1 MWEQF
6 TVVRGPVPRYAAGY
20 LQADEGQA
28 LARQEERGTRLN
40 TSTTPRE
47 RVEEKI
53 VTFLGI
59 KQSWWEVTSPLHAF
73 IMDVYFVGYLFFG
86 LQYEGHPTAIIQR
99 AAVHLLGVSG
109 GVMLCMLLCIHTGAF
124 LMMIHDR
131 YREWR
136 DERIRE
142 AQEAQRAA
150 DEARLAAE
158 ETARAEREARFAAAE
173 TIAQLQQERD
183 AWKAWNE
190 RRLHAL
196 QTGQPFDEPTP
207 NGTEAHVEQVRQE
220 QAAANAWFERRI
232 DAARKGEPFDEP
244 PPNGDNPA

>member
-1 MWEQF
+1 M
-6 TVVRGPVPRYAAGY
+6 
-20 LQADEGQA
+20 
-28 LARQEERGTRLN
+28 N
-40 TSTTPRE
+40 TTTTHSTPRE

-73 IMDVYFVGYLFFG
+73 IMDVYLVGYLLFG
-86 LQYEGHPTAIIQR
+86 LQYEGPPTAIIQR

-150 DEARLAAE
+150 DEARRAADEARRAEAEARRAAE
-158 ETARAEREARFAAAE
+158 EAARAAAE
-173 TIAQLQQERD
+173 TIAQLQEERE
-183 AWKAWNE
+183 AQQAWNE
-190 RRLHAL
+190 RRLQA
-196 QTGQPFDEPTP
+196 QENGQPFDEPMP
-207 NGTEAHVEQVRQE
+207 NGHPLDIVAQLEQE
-220 QAAANAWFERRI
+220 QADTQAWYQRRI

-244 PPNGDNPA
+244 PPNGNNPA

>member
-1 MWEQF
+1 M
-6 TVVRGPVPRYAAGY
+6 
-20 LQADEGQA
+20 
-28 LARQEERGTRLN
+28 N

-73 IMDVYFVGYLFFG
+73 IMDVYLVGYLLFG
-86 LQYEGHPTAIIQR
+86 LQYEGPPTAIIQR

-158 ETARAEREARFAAAE
+158 KTVRAAAE
-173 TIAQLQQERD
+173 TIAQI
-183 AWKAWNE
+183 AAWNE
-190 RRLHAL
+190 RRLQA
-196 QTGQPFDEPTP
+196 QENGQPFDEPMP
-207 NGTEAHVEQVRQE
+207 NGHPLDIVAQLEQE
-220 QAAANAWFERRI
+220 QADTQAWYQRRI

-244 PPNGDNPA
+244 PPNGNNPA

>member
-1 MWEQF
+1 M
-6 TVVRGPVPRYAAGY
+6 
-20 LQADEGQA
+20 
-28 LARQEERGTRLN
+28 N
-40 TSTTPRE
+40 TTTTHSTPRE

-73 IMDVYFVGYLFFG
+73 IMDVYLVGYLLFG

-150 DEARLAAE
+150 DEARRAAEETAHAADEARLAAE
-158 ETARAEREARFAAAE
+158 ETAHAAAE
-173 TIAQLQQERD
+173 TIAQI
-183 AWKAWNE
+183 AAWNE
-190 RRLHAL
+190 RRLQA
-196 QTGQPFDEPTP
+196 QENGQPFDEPMP
-207 NGTEAHVEQVRQE
+207 NGHPLDIVAQLEQE
-220 QAAANAWFERRI
+220 QADTQAWYQRRI

-244 PPNGDNPA
+244 PPNGNDAT

>member
-1 MWEQF
+1 
-6 TVVRGPVPRYAAGY
+6 
-20 LQADEGQA
+20 
-28 LARQEERGTRLN
+28 
-40 TSTTPRE
+40 
-47 RVEEKI
+47 
-53 VTFLGI
+53 
-59 KQSWWEVTSPLHAF
+59 
-73 IMDVYFVGYLFFG
+73 MDVYLVGYLLFG

-150 DEARLAAE
+150 DEARRAAE
-158 ETARAEREARFAAAE
+158 ETARAAAE
-173 TIAQLQQERD
+173 TIAQLQEERD
-183 AWKAWNE
+183 AWQAWNE

-196 QTGQPFDEPTP
+196 QTGQPFNEPTP

-244 PPNGDNPA
+244 PPNGNNPA

>member
-1 MWEQF
+1 M
-6 TVVRGPVPRYAAGY
+6 RGPVPRYAAGY
-20 LQADEGQA
+20 LQTDERLA
-28 LARQEERGTRLN
+28 LVKQEERGTRLN

-73 IMDVYFVGYLFFG
+73 IMDVYFVGYLLFG

-109 GVMLCMLLCIHTGAF
+109 GVMLCLLLCIHTGAF
-124 LMMIHDR
+124 FMMIHDR

-142 AQEAQRAA
+142 AQEAQRA
-150 DEARLAAE
+150 
-158 ETARAEREARFAAAE
+158 EREARRAAEKTVRAAAE
-173 TIAQLQQERD
+173 TIAQI
-183 AWKAWNE
+183 AAWNE
-190 RRLHAL
+190 RRLQA
-196 QTGQPFDEPTP
+196 QENGQPFDEPMP
-207 NGTEAHVEQVRQE
+207 NGHPLDIVAQLEQE
-220 QAAANAWFERRI
+220 QADTQAWYQRRI

-244 PPNGDNPA
+244 PPNGDNSA

>member
-1 MWEQF
+1 M
-6 TVVRGPVPRYAAGY
+6 
-20 LQADEGQA
+20 
-28 LARQEERGTRLN
+28 N

-73 IMDVYFVGYLFFG
+73 IMDVYLVGYLLFG

-150 DEARLAAE
+150 DEARRAAE
-158 ETARAEREARFAAAE
+158 ETARAAAE
-173 TIAQLQQERD
+173 TIAQLQEERD
-183 AWKAWNE
+183 AWQAWNE

-244 PPNGDNPA
+244 PPNGNDAT

>member
-1 MWEQF
+1 M
-6 TVVRGPVPRYAAGY
+6 
-20 LQADEGQA
+20 
-28 LARQEERGTRLN
+28 N

-73 IMDVYFVGYLFFG
+73 IMDVYFVGYLLFG

-150 DEARLAAE
+150 EEAARAAAE
-158 ETARAEREARFAAAE
+158 ENRRAAE
-173 TIAQLQQERD
+173 TIAQI
-183 AWKAWNE
+183 AAWNE
-190 RRLHAL
+190 RRLQA
-196 QTGQPFDEPTP
+196 QENGQPFDEPMP
-207 NGTEAHVEQVRQE
+207 NGQPLDIVAQLEQE
-220 QAAANAWFERRI
+220 QADTQAWYQRRI
-232 DAARKGEPFDEP
+232 EAARKGEPFDEP

>member
-1 MWEQF
+1 MK
-6 TVVRGPVPRYAAGY
+6 RGI
-20 LQADEGQA
+20 
-28 LARQEERGTRLN
+28 RLN

-53 VTFLGI
+53 VNFLGI
-59 KQSWWEVTSPLHAF
+59 KQSWWQVTSPLHAF
-73 IMDVYFVGYLFFG
+73 IMDGYLVGYLLFG

-150 DEARLAAE
+150 DEARRAAE
-158 ETARAEREARFAAAE
+158 ETANAAAE

-196 QTGQPFDEPTP
+196 QTGQPFNEPTP

>member
-1 MWEQF
+1 M
-6 TVVRGPVPRYAAGY
+6 
-20 LQADEGQA
+20 
-28 LARQEERGTRLN
+28 N

-73 IMDVYFVGYLFFG
+73 IMDVYLVGYLLSG
-86 LQYEGHPTAIIQR
+86 LQYEGPPTAIIQR

-150 DEARLAAE
+150 DEARRAAE
-158 ETARAEREARFAAAE
+158 EAARAAAE

-183 AWKAWNE
+183 AWQAWNE

-196 QTGQPFDEPTP
+196 QTGQPFNEPTP

-232 DAARKGEPFDEP
+232 NAARKGEPFDEP
-244 PPNGDNPA
+244 PPNGDNSA

>member
-1 MWEQF
+1 MK
-6 TVVRGPVPRYAAGY
+6 
-20 LQADEGQA
+20 
-28 LARQEERGTRLN
+28 RGTRLN

-73 IMDVYFVGYLFFG
+73 IMDVYLVGYLLFG

-142 AQEAQRAA
+142 AQEAQRAER
-150 DEARLAAE
+150 EARRAAE

-183 AWKAWNE
+183 AWQAWNE

-244 PPNGDNPA
+244 PPNGNNAT

>member
-1 MWEQF
+1 M
-6 TVVRGPVPRYAAGY
+6 
-20 LQADEGQA
+20 
-28 LARQEERGTRLN
+28 N

-59 KQSWWEVTSPLHAF
+59 KQSWWEVTSPLHAL
-73 IMDVYFVGYLFFG
+73 IMDVYLVGYLIFG
-86 LQYEGHPTAIIQR
+86 LQYEDRPTDIILK

-150 DEARLAAE
+150 DEAR
-158 ETARAEREARFAAAE
+158 RAEREARLAAEEAGRAAAE
-173 TIAQLQQERD
+173 TIAQLQEERD
-183 AWKAWNE
+183 AWQAWNE

-244 PPNGDNPA
+244 PPNGNNAT

>member
-1 MWEQF
+1 M
-6 TVVRGPVPRYAAGY
+6 
-20 LQADEGQA
+20 
-28 LARQEERGTRLN
+28 N

-73 IMDVYFVGYLFFG
+73 IMDVYLVGYLLFG
-86 LQYEGHPTAIIQR
+86 LQYEGPPTAIIQR

-150 DEARLAAE
+150 DEARRAAE
-158 ETARAEREARFAAAE
+158 ETARAAAE
-173 TIAQLQQERD
+173 TIAQLQEERD
-183 AWKAWNE
+183 AWQAWNE

-244 PPNGDNPA
+244 PPNGNNPA

>member
-1 MWEQF
+1 MV
-6 TVVRGPVPRYAAGY
+6 TRSR
-20 LQADEGQA
+20 
-28 LARQEERGTRLN
+28 ARDRHSPDKKKRGTRLN
-40 TSTTPRE
+40 TSTTHSTPRE

-73 IMDVYFVGYLFFG
+73 IMDVYFVGYLLFG

-109 GVMLCMLLCIHTGAF
+109 GVLCMLLCIHTGAF

-142 AQEAQRAA
+142 AKKHNAQQMKQDAQRKKRDSQRKKPRAPPQKKTA
-150 DEARLAAE
+150 EPPRLSRNYRRTRGSA
-158 ETARAEREARFAAAE
+158 
-173 TIAQLQQERD
+173 
-183 AWKAWNE
+183 AWNE
-190 RRLHAL
+190 RRLKHRKTANPS
-196 QTGQPFDEPTP
+196 TNPCPTATP
-207 NGTEAHVEQVRQE
+207 STSWRNWNRNKPTHRHGINDVSMPHGRENLSTNHRLWQ
-220 QAAANAWFERRI
+220 
-232 DAARKGEPFDEP
+232 
-244 PPNGDNPA
+244 

>member
-1 MWEQF
+1 MK
-6 TVVRGPVPRYAAGY
+6 RGI
-20 LQADEGQA
+20 
-28 LARQEERGTRLN
+28 RLN

-73 IMDVYFVGYLFFG
+73 IMDVYLVGYLLFG

-142 AQEAQRAA
+142 AQEAQRAER
-150 DEARLAAE
+150 EARRAAE
-158 ETARAEREARFAAAE
+158 ETVRAAAE
-173 TIAQLQQERD
+173 TIAQI
-183 AWKAWNE
+183 AAWNE
-190 RRLHAL
+190 RRLHA
-196 QTGQPFDEPTP
+196 QENGQPFDEPMP
-207 NGTEAHVEQVRQE
+207 NGHPLDIVAQLEQE
-220 QAAANAWFERRI
+220 QADTQAWYQRRI

-244 PPNGDNPA
+244 PPNGNNPA

>member
-1 MWEQF
+1 M
-6 TVVRGPVPRYAAGY
+6 
-20 LQADEGQA
+20 
-28 LARQEERGTRLN
+28 N

-53 VTFLGI
+53 VNFLGI

-73 IMDVYFVGYLFFG
+73 IMDVYFVGYLLFG

-150 DEARLAAE
+150 DEARRAAE
-158 ETARAEREARFAAAE
+158 ETARAAAE

-183 AWKAWNE
+183 AWQAWNE

-196 QTGQPFDEPTP
+196 QTGQPFNEPTP

-232 DAARKGEPFDEP
+232 DAARKGETFRRTT
-244 PPNGDNPA
+244 A

>member
-1 MWEQF
+1 M
-6 TVVRGPVPRYAAGY
+6 
-20 LQADEGQA
+20 
-28 LARQEERGTRLN
+28 N

-73 IMDVYFVGYLFFG
+73 IMDVYFVGYLLFG

-150 DEARLAAE
+150 EEAVRAEREARLAAE
-158 ETARAEREARFAAAE
+158 EAGRAAAE

-183 AWKAWNE
+183 AWQAWNE

-196 QTGQPFDEPTP
+196 QTGETFDASPP
-207 NGTEAHVEQVRQE
+207 NGTEVHVEQVRQE

>member
-1 MWEQF
+1 M
-6 TVVRGPVPRYAAGY
+6 
-20 LQADEGQA
+20 
-28 LARQEERGTRLN
+28 N

-73 IMDVYFVGYLFFG
+73 IMDVYLVGYLFFG
-86 LQYEGHPTAIIQR
+86 LQYEGSPTAIIQR

-150 DEARLAAE
+150 EEAV
-158 ETARAEREARFAAAE
+158 RAEREARFAAAE
-173 TIAQLQQERD
+173 TIAQI
-183 AWKAWNE
+183 AAWNE
-190 RRLHAL
+190 RRLQA
-196 QTGQPFDEPTP
+196 QENGQPFDEPMP
-207 NGTEAHVEQVRQE
+207 NGHPLDIVAQLEQE
-220 QAAANAWFERRI
+220 QADTQAWYQRRI

-244 PPNGDNPA
+244 PPNGDNPT